1 MALLFPFYCMLYI
14 IAPETKS
21 GKLMRKPFMKFLI
34 HASSYL
40 FFLCKYIG
48 IGIGMEFYI
57 NFLYLVI
64 LILVSQRAEDHII
77 ELFGPDWMKE
87 GVLEKYKRQR
97 GNPPMALEYVVLL
110 YVIGIITTHKIS
122 N

>member
-40 FFLCKYIG
+40 FFLCKY